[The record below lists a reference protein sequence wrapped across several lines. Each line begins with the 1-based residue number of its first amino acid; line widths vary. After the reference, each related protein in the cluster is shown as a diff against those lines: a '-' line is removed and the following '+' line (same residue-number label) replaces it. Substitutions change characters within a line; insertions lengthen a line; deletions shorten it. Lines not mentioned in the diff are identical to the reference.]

1 MTLTLPPGSRHDRPA
16 HRFYGSGVQSAA
28 ILVLAAIRRL
38 PISRFLFAGTSDSQS
53 SVHGGRL
60 TKPEPEESM
69 LDTVATMAPVVIA
82 RALLRHSVW
91 AQGA

>member
-1 MTLTLPPGSRHDRPA
+1 MTPTPPPGSRHDRPA
-16 HRFYGSGVQSAA
+16 QRSYDSGVQSAA
-28 ILVLAAIRRL
+28 ILVLAIRRL
-38 PISRFLFAGTSDSQS
+38 PISRFLFAGTSDGQS

-69 LDTVATMAPVVIA
+69 LDTVATMVPVVIA
-82 RALLRHSVW
+82 RALLRHRVW